1 MLYNKYAEENV
12 TNPWGNVDPGLKA
25 NYPVLATR
33 TNTVLDTTTK
43 TPQLPVSKGRR
54 WLMWCVATLAYLL
67 IVSQRF
73 APAAVV
79 GTMMQRFTI
88 GAAEIG
94 ILAALQFFVYMLLQI
109 PAGTLADLLGPR
121 RVLCC
126 GTALAGIGT
135 IIFGLSLT
143 FPVALVGRALLGLG
157 DALMFVNIMRLQA
170 SWFEPREYATLSGLV
185 MCASGLGGVLATAPL
200 VVLVDLAGFTM
211 SFVGAG
217 ILLLMLSVLI
227 VLVVRDRQ
235 AGILE
240 QRPGLLR
247 PLISIASN
255 ARSWP
260 PFLVQ
265 FGIVGPVV
273 TFTSV
278 WGIPFLM
285 EARDMSHT
293 AAAVALGLFSIGMS
307 IGGPLIGFISDRIER
322 RRIPLIVAT
331 GTAACLW
338 LVLIAGGTSLPLSL
352 IIGTIFLLGMVSSI
366 SSVGFALI
374 KEVNDVCYSG
384 QGAGFMNAGG
394 FLCVTGLQLAV
405 GYLLS
410 IQWTGEIV
418 AGERVYSAQ
427 AFSHSFWLL
436 LAMTLV
442 ALLGALLA
450 RETYGQ
456 QEQ

>member
-1 MLYNKYAEENV
+1 M
-12 TNPWGNVDPGLKA
+12 WG
-25 NYPVLATR
+25 
-33 TNTVLDTTTK
+33 
-43 TPQLPVSKGRR
+43 
-54 WLMWCVATLAYLL
+54 VATLAYLL

-79 GTMMQRFTI
+79 GTMMQRFNI

-109 PAGTLADLLGPR
+109 PAGTLADVLGPR

-126 GTALAGIGT
+126 GAALAGAGT

-143 FPVALVGRALLGLG
+143 FPIALVGRTLLGLG

-170 SWFEPREYATLSGLV
+170 SWFAPREYATLSGLV

-200 VVLVDLAGFTM
+200 VIFVHLVGFTA
-211 SFVGAG
+211 SFVDVG
-217 ILLLMLSVLI
+217 I
-227 VLVVRDRQ
+227 VLLALSILIFVVVRDRP
-235 AGILE
+235 AGVM
-240 QRPGLLR
+240 QPRPGLLR
-247 PLISIASN
+247 PLVSIARN

-265 FGIVGPVV
+265 FGIVGPSV

-278 WGIPFLM
+278 WGIPYLM
-285 EARDMSHT
+285 EARGMSQT
-293 AAAVALGLFSIGMS
+293 AAAVAIGLFSIGMC
-307 IGGPLIGFISDRIER
+307 IGGPLIGFVSDRVQR
-322 RRIPLIVAT
+322 RRVPLIVTT
-331 GTAACLW
+331 GVSAGLW
-338 LVLIAGGTSLPLSL
+338 LVLIVGGATLPLL
-352 IIGTIFLLGMVSSI
+352 VIAGALFVLGAVAAT
-366 SSVGFALI
+366 SSVAFALI
-374 KEVNDVCYSG
+374 KEVNDVRYSG

-410 IQWTGEIV
+410 IQWSGAIV

-427 AFSHSFWLL
+427 AFSYSFWLL
-436 LAMTLV
+436 LAMALV
-442 ALLGALLA
+442 GLLGALLA
-450 RETYGQ
+450 RETYGR
-456 QEQ
+456 QEKV